1 MSRTKRTQRGR
12 RTELSEH
19 QTLETRLEHYRREG
33 KEHRMRTL
41 IWGTVGSIMIMLG
54 SYGSGWLADS
64 SDFWRSSIIRTI
76 RYDPSWIIACV
87 VLVAAGGRRGLS
99 SRPTRSRL
107 IYAEIPPS
115 CVPIHSFQPVAA
127 RE

>member
-87 VLVAAGGRRGLS
+87 VLLS
-99 SRPTRSRL
+99 L
-107 IYAEIPPS
+107 IHI
-115 CVPIHSFQPVAA
+115 
-127 RE
+127 